1 MCRFARFVAT
11 AMSTVAVGPIV
22 WLTSRAGCAL
32 SGHRMVLHF
41 ERDRLSLQCLGCGA
55 ETPGWRLEVKPAFRL
70 RPRVV
75 TAIVAKSSKAGDLN
89 PKTSSPRHAIKKIAA
104 AIVLA
109 LLPVLGS
116 AG

>member
-1 MCRFARFVAT
+1 MCRFFRFVAT

-32 SGHRMVLHF
+32 AGHRMVLHF

-55 ETPGWRLEVKPAFRL
+55 ETPGWRLQVKPAFRP
-70 RPRVV
+70 RPRAV

-89 PKTSSPRHAIKKIAA
+89 PKTSPRHAIKKIAA
-104 AIVLA
+104 AIVLV
-109 LLPVLGS
+109 LLPALAF